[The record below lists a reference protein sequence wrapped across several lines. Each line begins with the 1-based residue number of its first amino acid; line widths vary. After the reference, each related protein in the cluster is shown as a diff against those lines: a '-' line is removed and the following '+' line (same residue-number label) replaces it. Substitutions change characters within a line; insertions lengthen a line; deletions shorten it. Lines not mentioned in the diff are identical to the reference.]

1 MERILHTVEGDPG
14 LRTFFC
20 PGCQCGHYFRT
31 APSPS
36 DSPFAGNQAIWT
48 WDGDEQR
55 PTVSP
60 SILVRYGGPD
70 AGVGG
75 APPQCCHF
83 FVRAG
88 NIEYLSDC
96 THAFAGKIIPMEP
109 W

>member
-1 MERILHTVEGDPG
+1 MQIQHEGTAAASLAIAAMAGIGLHSAGVSKDIAHLAAGTP
-14 LRTFFC
+14 TFMGARAEHHAV
-20 PGCQCGHYFRT
+20 P
-31 APSPS
+31 
-36 DSPFAGNQAIWT
+36 
-48 WDGDEQR
+48 